1 MIVGH
6 NISNS
11 GVVIAIMEINY
22 RHIRDKFHRNYDVK
36 TEASNLLLL
45 LIYTIRELI
54 KGLHRNVL
62 NRDASETLQNNSATY
77 MI

>member
-1 MIVGH
+1 MTMIVGH

-22 RHIRDKFHRNYDVK
+22 RHIRDKLHRNYDLK
-36 TEASNLLLL
+36 TEGSNLLLL
-45 LIYTIRELI
+45 LIHTIRELI

-62 NRDASETLQNNSATY
+62 NRDASETL
-77 MI
+77 

>member
-1 MIVGH
+1 MTMIVGH
-6 NISNS
+6 NISNF

-22 RHIRDKFHRNYDVK
+22 RHIRDKLHRNYDVK

-54 KGLHRNVL
+54 KDCIEMYSTGTHLKHFKTILLH
-62 NRDASETLQNNSATY
+62 T
-77 MI
+77 